1 MTKRRGMAVF
11 DPKSYR
17 EACGHLTL
25 GTEKIEEMI
34 SMAENKKKFSFGRPV
49 RVMVLATAL
58 TAALGISAFAA
69 SPAGQEFIESVK
81 LSVFVVTEP
90 NEDGTLDVTQVDL
103 PDVNID
109 RKDGR
114 TLFTVD
120 GQEMDITE
128 ELAKEGEFT
137 FRSDRKD
144 GGYWLLKVDAD
155 GHVKATG
162 YDEKGAEQL
171 TVDLLDDTDVSYA
184 FSINSEEMKENED
197 FTSTYKI
204 TGDEEGGISLEDE
217 KGNVAHYDSLD
228 DIPVPALKD

>member
-1 MTKRRGMAVF
+1 
-11 DPKSYR
+11 
-17 EACGHLTL
+17 
-25 GTEKIEEMI
+25 
-34 SMAENKKKFSFGRPV
+34 MAENKKKFSFGRPV

-69 SPAGQEFIESVK
+69 SPAGQEFIENVK

-109 RKDGR
+109 RKDGH

-128 ELAKEGEFT
+128 ELAKEEEFT

-217 KGNVAHYDSLD
+217 KGNVVHYDSLD